1 MRKFVFNLTAL
12 LNLREWEE
20 QGARQN
26 YLVAVRKARQM
37 DLATR
42 DAGNTR
48 EAILESWSRSN
59 AEAFSRNERLAL
71 EGSILEASKV
81 EESYRIRFEK
91 AKQEERATRAKVNSA
106 IRKRKAVQKLKQRR
120 FEDYRADAAK
130 AELSEIEDIYNTRA
144 NERKKL

>member
-1 MRKFVFNLTAL
+1 MRKFVSNLTAL

-42 DAGNTR
+42 DAGSTR

-59 AEAFSRNERLAL
+59 GEAFSRNERLAL
-71 EGSILEASKV
+71 EGSILEASRL
-81 EESYRIRFEK
+81 EESYRIRSEK
-91 AKQEERATRAKVNSA
+91 ARQEERATRARVNSA
-106 IRKRKAVQKLKQRR
+106 IRKRRAVQKLIQRR

-130 AELSEIEDIYNTRA
+130 AELSEIEDIYNARA

>member
-1 MRKFVFNLTAL
+1 MRKFVSNLTAL

-42 DAGNTR
+42 DAGSTR

-59 AEAFSRNERLAL
+59 GEAFSRNERLAL
-71 EGSILEASKV
+71 EGSILEASRL
-81 EESYRIRFEK
+81 EESYRIRSEK
-91 AKQEERATRAKVNSA
+91 ARQEERATRARVNSA
-106 IRKRKAVQKLKQRR
+106 IRKRRAVQKLIQRR
-120 FEDYRADAAK
+120 FEDYRADTAK
-130 AELSEIEDIYNTRA
+130 AELSEIEDIYNARA

>member
-1 MRKFVFNLTAL
+1 MRKFVSNLNAL
-12 LNLREWEE
+12 LKLREWEE

-42 DAGNTR
+42 DAGSTR

-59 AEAFSRNERLAL
+59 GEAFSRNERLAL
-71 EGSILEASKV
+71 EGSILEASRL
-81 EESYRIRFEK
+81 EESYRIRSEK
-91 AKQEERATRAKVNSA
+91 ARQEERATRARVNSA
-106 IRKRKAVQKLKQRR
+106 IRKRRAVQKLIQRR

-130 AELSEIEDIYNTRA
+130 AELSEIEDIYNARA

>member
-1 MRKFVFNLTAL
+1 MRKFVSNLTAL

-42 DAGNTR
+42 DAGSTR

-59 AEAFSRNERLAL
+59 AEAFSKTERLAL
-71 EGSILEASKV
+71 EGSILEANRL

-91 AKQEERATRAKVNSA
+91 AKQEERATWARVNSA

-130 AELSEIEDIYNTRA
+130 AELSEIEDIYNARA

>member
-26 YLVAVRKARQM
+26 YLVAARKARQM
-37 DLATR
+37 ELATR
-42 DAGNTR
+42 DAGKKR
-48 EAILESWSRSN
+48 EAIIESWNKSN

-71 EGSILEASKV
+71 EGSILEASRA
-81 EESYRIRFEK
+81 EESYMIRLDE
-91 AKQEERATRAKVNSA
+91 AKREERAARAKVNSA
-106 IRKRKAVQKLKQRR
+106 IRKRKAVQNLKQRR
-120 FEDYRADAAK
+120 FEAYRADAAK
-130 AELSEIEDIYNTRA
+130 AELSEIEDIYNARA

>member
-59 AEAFSRNERLAL
+59 GEAFSRNERLAL
-71 EGSILEASKV
+71 EGSILEASRL
-81 EESYRIRFEK
+81 EESYRIRSEK
-91 AKQEERATRAKVNSA
+91 ARQEERATRARVNSA
-106 IRKRKAVQKLKQRR
+106 IRKRRAVQKLIQRR
-120 FEDYRADAAK
+120 FEDYRADTAK
-130 AELSEIEDIYNTRA
+130 AELSEIEDIYNARA

>member
-37 DLATR
+37 ELATR

-48 EAILESWSRSN
+48 EAIIESWNKSN

-71 EGSILEASKV
+71 EGSILEASRV
-81 EESYRIRFEK
+81 EESYRIRLEK
-91 AKQEERATRAKVNSA
+91 AKQEERAARAKVNSA
-106 IRKRKAVQKLKQRR
+106 IRKRKAVQNLKQRR
-120 FEDYRADAAK
+120 FEAYTADAAK
-130 AELSEIEDIYNTRA
+130 AELSEIEDIYNARA

>member
-1 MRKFVFNLTAL
+1 MRKFVSNLTAL
-12 LNLREWEE
+12 LKLREWEE

-42 DAGNTR
+42 DAGSTR

-59 AEAFSRNERLAL
+59 GEAFSRNERLAL
-71 EGSILEASKV
+71 EGSILEASRL
-81 EESYRIRFEK
+81 EESYRIRSEK
-91 AKQEERATRAKVNSA
+91 ARQEERATRARVNSA
-106 IRKRKAVQKLKQRR
+106 IRKRRAVQKLIQRR

-130 AELSEIEDIYNTRA
+130 AELSEIEDIYNARA

>member
-1 MRKFVFNLTAL
+1 MRKFVSNLNAL
-12 LNLREWEE
+12 LKLREWEE

-42 DAGNTR
+42 DAGSTR

-59 AEAFSRNERLAL
+59 GEAFSRNERLAL
-71 EGSILEASKV
+71 EGSILEASRL
-81 EESYRIRFEK
+81 EESYRIRSEK
-91 AKQEERATRAKVNSA
+91 ARQEERATRAKVNSA

-130 AELSEIEDIYNTRA
+130 AELSEIEDIYNARA